1 MATSFSGGR
10 SRSGVPGENHRPWA
24 KQNNDWN
31 KRQNDKHWSTKNTTQ
46 TTKDCATY
54 SEVNNFHIFIEH
66 ASCHNQDVA
75 GLMKHCDDRDS
86 LQGQ

>member
-1 MATSFSGGR
+1 MTGI
-10 SRSGVPGENHRPWA
+10 
-24 KQNNDWN
+24 K
-31 KRQNDKHWSTKNTTQ
+31 DKMTNIGPPKTQ
-46 TTKDCATY
+46 HKTTKDCATY